1 MDFELIETSK
11 KGLVGLSNKALKSQM
26 VVAMPVTDKKL
37 AMKLAHLL
45 LHRAS
50 MPCHLVIIMDTIRQ
64 GFIKT
69 INDVAQRL
77 QPEYLVYLAQDAF
90 PGKHWLRLAFEGLQ
104 NTSGGVFCF
113 NDGEWFGNLAAF
125 GLVNTRFSHSLYGD
139 NLIFCPLYHSHY
151 ADTELSILAAYH
163 GKLIYDPHAVLVEVD
178 YDVNGGRV
186 LQRDRETYHRRM
198 DKELGLPPD
207 LAGRFR

>member
-11 KGLVGLSNKALKSQM
+11 NGLVGLSNKALKSQM
-26 VVAMPVTDKKL
+26 VVAMPATDKKM
-37 AMKLAHLL
+37 AVKLAKIL
-45 LHRAS
+45 LHRAG
-50 MPCHLVIIMDTIRQ
+50 MPCHLVIINDAVRQ

-69 INDVAQRL
+69 INDVAQKL
-77 QPEYLVYLAQDAF
+77 QPEYLVYVAQDAF
-90 PGKHWLRLAFEGLQ
+90 PGKNWLRIAFEGMQ
-104 NTSGGVFCF
+104 RTSGGVFCF

-125 GLVNTRFSHSLYGD
+125 GLVNTRFSHGLYGD

-163 GKLIYDPHAVLVEVD
+163 GKLVYDPNAVLVEVD
-178 YDVNGGRV
+178 YDIEGGRV
-186 LQRDRETYHRRM
+186 LQRDRDTYHRRM
-198 DKELGLPPD
+198 DKELGLPTE